1 MKKSIL
7 SISLMLIVFLNVK
20 AQGVYDDFI
29 YNRQAVK
36 ERKVVAWPYLR
47 EADVSSSKRVIRMI
61 DVREKQNQVMAWPK
75 NPLAVIVYEAIK
87 NGKMVPYRD
96 DSLSGTYTQEEIIT
110 MTIDTAII
118 ENPDPNDPEQTV
130 MDTIINVFKP
140 IDRIKRYRIIE
151 DWIFD
156 KKLSTYFVRIIAIAP
171 QFKPIIGGVELNE
184 QDLCVLKYH
193 AREADPMVPVS
204 EMDLR
209 HLFINY
215 EVFNRQND
223 AARITFDDWFESRQF
238 SSYIIKQSNE
248 QDLYIKD
255 RAEFKDNGV
264 AAILEGERIKQD
276 LFEKEHDM
284 WEY

>member
-1 MKKSIL
+1 MKKKIVSICL
-7 SISLMLIVFLNVK
+7 LLALFLNIK

-47 EADVSSSKRVIRMI
+47 EADVNSSKRVIRMV

-75 NPLAVIVYEAIK
+75 NPLSVIVYEAIK

-110 MTIDTAII
+110 MTIDTAIVV
-118 ENPDPNDPEQTV
+118 NPDPNDPEQEIQ
-130 MDTIINVFKP
+130 DTIINVFKP
-140 IDRIKRYRIIE
+140 IDRIKRYRVIE

-193 AREADPMVPVS
+193 AREADPMNPVT

-223 AARITFDDWFESRQF
+223 AARVTFDDWFESRQF
-238 SSYIIKQSNE
+238 SSYIIKQSND